1 MMQLTIELTFWTG
14 ILAGIIA
21 IIGGIYL
28 AYLWRKQSTRLM
40 TDLPLVFAFSFILQ
54 GVNMFMLSTMNAGI
68 LPDTLE
74 VFKMRTF
81 VIGGS
86 VFPFLTIIMH
96 IWISKYSKYFK
107 HVISTLIVYWTI
119 ATLAGTSTAMI
130 MILVLPIMMVVMFG
144 MIFTFAITYKTGR
157 LKEVRSGLI
166 LIAMAFMAFSQLTK
180 VSLMA
185 LGISFIADTA
195 TVIGT
200 FLIVLAVAN
209 PWKKTAKEADP
220 PVQEV
225 YA

>member
-1 MMQLTIELTFWTG
+1 MQLVIELTFWSG
-14 ILAGIIA
+14 ILAGLLSL
-21 IIGGIYL
+21 IGGIYL
-28 AYLWRKQSTRLM
+28 AHLWYRQSTRLL

-54 GVNMFMLSTMNAGI
+54 GVNMFMLSSMNVGI

-74 VFKMRTF
+74 VFKLRTF

-96 IWISKYSKYFK
+96 IWMSKFSKYFK
-107 HVISTLIVYWTI
+107 YVLATLITYWTI
-119 ATLAGTSTAMI
+119 ITLLGTTTSMI
-130 MILVLPIMMVVMFG
+130 MIMVLPIMFVVMIG
-144 MIFTFAITYKTGR
+144 MIVTFAVTYKTGR

-166 LIAMAFMAFSQLTK
+166 LIAMAFMTFSQLSK
-180 VSLMA
+180 VALMA
-185 LGISFIADTA
+185 IGLAFVSDFC

-200 FLIVLAVAN
+200 FMIVLAVAN
-209 PWKKTAKEADP
+209 PWKKTVKEEAP

>member
-1 MMQLTIELTFWTG
+1 MQLVIELTYWSG
-14 ILAGIIA
+14 ILAGIIS

-28 AYLWRKQSTRLM
+28 AHIWYKQSTRLL

-54 GVNMFMLSTMNAGI
+54 GVNMFMLSSMNAGI

-86 VFPFLTIIMH
+86 VFPFLTIILH
-96 IWISKYSKYFK
+96 IWVSKFSKYFK
-107 HVISTLIVYWTI
+107 YLLAILIAYWTI
-119 ATLAGTSTAMI
+119 ATIIGTSASMI
-130 MILVLPIMMVVMFG
+130 MVMVLPIMMVVMFG
-144 MIFTFAITYKTGR
+144 MIFTFAVTYKTNR

-166 LIAMAFMAFSQLTK
+166 LIAMAFMAFSQLSK

-185 LGISFIADTA
+185 LGLAFIADTA
-195 TVIGT
+195 TVVGT
-200 FLIVLAVAN
+200 VLIVLAVAN
-209 PWKKTAKEADP
+209 PWKKVVKAEP
-220 PVQEV
+220 PPSQEI

>member
-1 MMQLTIELTFWTG
+1 MQLTIDVAFSSG

-21 IIGGIYL
+21 LIGGIYL
-28 AYLWRKQSTRLM
+28 ANLWRKQPTRLL

-54 GVNMFMLSTMNAGI
+54 GVNMFMLTSMNAGV

-74 VFKMRTF
+74 VFKIRTF

-96 IWISKYSKYFK
+96 IWISKYRNYFK
-107 HVISTLIVYWTI
+107 HVISTLIVYWT
-119 ATLAGTSTAMI
+119 AVTVLGPSTAII

-144 MIFTFAITYKTGR
+144 MIVTFAITYKTGR
-157 LKEVRSGLI
+157 LKEVRSGLV

-180 VSLMA
+180 VSLMT
-185 LGISFIADTA
+185 LGLSFIADTA

-200 FLIVLAVAN
+200 LLIVVAVAN
-209 PWKKTAKEADP
+209 PWKEIPKEP
-220 PVQEV
+220 ESTVQEA
-225 YA
+225 YI

>member
-1 MMQLTIELTFWTG
+1 MQLVIELTFWSG
-14 ILAGIIA
+14 ILAGLLS

-28 AYLWRKQSTRLM
+28 VHLWYRQSTRLL

-54 GVNMFMLSTMNAGI
+54 GVNMFMLSSMNVGI

-96 IWISKYSKYFK
+96 IWLSKYSKYFK
-107 HVISTLIVYWTI
+107 HVIATLMVYWTI
-119 ATLAGTSTAMI
+119 ATLVGTSTSMI
-130 MILVLPIMMVVMFG
+130 MVMVLPIMMVVMFG
-144 MIFTFAITYKTGR
+144 MIGTFAITYRTDR
-157 LKEVRSGLI
+157 LKEVKSGLI

-180 VSLMA
+180 VALMA
-185 LGISFIADTA
+185 MGLAFVADIA

-209 PWKKTAKEADP
+209 PWKEKTVKEEDP
-220 PVQEV
+220 PVQEI

>member
-1 MMQLTIELTFWTG
+1 MQFTIELTFWSG

-28 AYLWRKQSTRLM
+28 AYLWRNQSTRLM

-54 GVNMFMLSTMNAGI
+54 GVNMFMLSSMNAGI

-74 VFKMRTF
+74 VFKIRTF

-96 IWISKYSKYFK
+96 IWLSKYRKYFK
-107 HVISTLIVYWTI
+107 YTLSVSIAYWIIVTLI
-119 ATLAGTSTAMI
+119 GTSASMI
-130 MILVLPIMMVVMFG
+130 MILVMPILIVVMFG
-144 MIFTFAITYKTGR
+144 MILTFAITYKTGR

-185 LGISFIADTA
+185 MGLSFIADTA
-195 TVIGT
+195 STFGT

-209 PWKKTAKEADP
+209 PWKKTVKEADP